1 LYRFKP
7 VAAPLSTPSIHRQ
20 IDSLAFFTGV
30 GTIAMELEMVAAAE
44 RFQAAKLLANQREK
58 LTIRP
63 LKPLALLEGGNYEVR
78 HTLRNGNAAPV
89 A

>member
-1 LYRFKP
+1 MPSQWVPYEIQSYGLYRFKP

-44 RFQAAKLLANQREK
+44 RFQGRNSWQTGAKS
-58 LTIRP
+58 
-63 LKPLALLEGGNYEVR
+63 
-78 HTLRNGNAAPV
+78 
-89 A
+89 